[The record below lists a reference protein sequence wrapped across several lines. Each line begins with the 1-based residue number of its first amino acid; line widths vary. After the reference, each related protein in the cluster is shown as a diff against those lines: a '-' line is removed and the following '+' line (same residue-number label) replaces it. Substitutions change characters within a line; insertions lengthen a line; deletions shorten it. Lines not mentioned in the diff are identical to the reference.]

1 MAGIRYM
8 MRTRKQL
15 FKRLKV
21 AEAMRAFISQHPGGI
36 EELRAQLEKV
46 ETELATARK
55 AMADGTE
62 QLSRVEEER
71 VAIWAEADTLKKE
84 KQALEGQVNEAG
96 QENRQLKKETDELRA
111 SLVAQKKESKDL
123 RAGLAAQK
131 EEMEAR
137 FAAQKK
143 EMEEEYQRQ
152 ADEMYFFSYRC
163 CMKKHEI
170 MHDIPSFPS
179 DEEDAAPRGP
189 SS

>member
-1 MAGIRYM
+1 M
-8 MRTRKQL
+8 
-15 FKRLKV
+15 
-21 AEAMRAFISQHPGGI
+21 
-36 EELRAQLEKV
+36 
-46 ETELATARK
+46 ATARK

-96 QENRQLKKETDELRA
+96 QENLQLKKETDELRA
-111 SLVAQKKESKDL
+111 SL
-123 RAGLAAQK
+123 
-131 EEMEAR
+131 
-137 FAAQKK
+137 AAQKK

-152 ADEMYFFSYRC
+152 ADKMYFFSYRC

-179 DEEDAAPRGP
+179 DEQDVAPRGP